1 MYRSLNGRIHLVAM
15 KILYSHRTRAADGQN
30 VHIRELTTA
39 LAAHGHKIIMA
50 APETETV
57 KRSDAGQPARD
68 LKAWLPASAYEIAE
82 LGYNLPAYARAS
94 RLAKTHRPDVI
105 YERYNLFF
113 HAGVWLQK
121 KRKLPM
127 LLEVNA
133 PLAQERA
140 AHGNL
145 ALQDLARRSERAI
158 WRAANMVLP
167 VSQALAARVVEA
179 GVPPERVHVIH
190 NGASEAFL
198 QSYDPALIRQRYG
211 LQGKLVLGFVG
222 FMREWHQVDRAVRF
236 LAGDGRDD
244 LRLLVV
250 GEGPARAA
258 LEALAAELNV
268 TAQIIFTGPVA
279 RAELPG
285 LIASFDI
292 ALQPAVVDYASPL
305 KLFEY
310 MALGKAALAPDSA
323 NIREILTDGKD
334 AMLFAPKDESAFD
347 RTLAR
352 LVEDADLRARLGAA
366 GRESLLRQGL
376 TWAENARRVERIA
389 ERLLESKT

>member
-1 MYRSLNGRIHLVAM
+1 M
-15 KILYSHRTRAADGQN
+15 KILYSHRTHSADGQN

-39 LAAHGHKIIMA
+39 LAARDHEIIMA

-57 KRSDAGQPARD
+57 RRTDARQSAPRG
-68 LKAWLPASAYEIAE
+68 LKAWLPAPAYEIAE

-94 RLAKTHRPDVI
+94 RLANAHRPDII

-113 HAGVWLQK
+113 HAGSWLKK
-121 KRKLPM
+121 KRNLPM

-133 PLAQERA
+133 PLADERA

-145 ALQDLARRSERAI
+145 ALQGLARRSEHAI
-158 WRAANMVLP
+158 WRAADMVLP
-167 VSQALAARVVEA
+167 VSQALATRVVEA
-179 GVPPERVHVIH
+179 GAPPERVHVIH
-190 NGASEAFL
+190 NGVSEAFL

-211 LQGKLVLGFVG
+211 LEGKLVLGFVG
-222 FMREWHQVDRAVRF
+222 FMREWHQVDRVIRF
-236 LAGDGRDD
+236 LAGGGRHD

-250 GEGPARAA
+250 GEGPAREP

-268 TAQIIFTGPVA
+268 TAQIIFTGAVE

-285 LIASFDI
+285 LIAAFDI

-310 MALGKAALAPDSA
+310 MALGKATLAPDSS
-323 NIREILTDGKD
+323 NIREILTDGQD
-334 AMLFAPKDESAFD
+334 AMLFDPRDKGAFD

-352 LVEDADLRARLGAA
+352 LVEDTDLRAQLGAA
-366 GRESLLRQGL
+366 ARESLLRQGL
-376 TWAENARRVERIA
+376 TWAENAHRVERIA

>member
-39 LAAHGHKIIMA
+39 LAARGHKVIMA

-57 KRSDAGQPARD
+57 ARADVRQPARS
-68 LKAWLPASAYEIAE
+68 LKTWLPAPAYEIAE
-82 LGYNLPAYARAS
+82 FGYNLPAYARAS

-113 HAGVWLQK
+113 HAGIWLK
-121 KRKLPM
+121 KERNLPM

-133 PLAQERA
+133 PLSEERT

-158 WRAANMVLP
+158 WRTADIVLP
-167 VSQALAARVVEA
+167 VSQALAARVTDA
-179 GVPPERVHVIH
+179 GVPPERIHVIH
-190 NGASEAFL
+190 NGVSEAFL
-198 QSYDPALIRQRYG
+198 KSYDPALIRQRYG
-211 LQGKLVLGFVG
+211 LQNKLVLGFVG
-222 FMREWHQVDRAVRF
+222 FMREWHQVDRTIRF
-236 LAGDGRDD
+236 LAADGRDD
-244 LRLLVV
+244 LRLLIV

-268 TAQIIFTGPVA
+268 TAQIIFTGAVA

-285 LIASFDI
+285 LIAAFDI

-310 MALGKAALAPDSA
+310 MALGKATLAPDSL
-323 NIREILTDGKD
+323 NITEILTDGKD
-334 AMLFAPKDESAFD
+334 AMLFDPKDEGAFD
-347 RTLAR
+347 KTLAR
-352 LVEDADLRARLGAA
+352 LVEDADLRMRLGAA
-366 GRESLLRQGL
+366 ARESLLRQGL
-376 TWAENARRVERIA
+376 TWAENARRVECIA
-389 ERLLESKT
+389 EHLLEEKI

>member
-1 MYRSLNGRIHLVAM
+1 M

-39 LAAHGHKIIMA
+39 LAARGHKIIMA

-57 KRSDAGQPARD
+57 ARTDVRQPARG
-68 LKAWLPASAYEIAE
+68 LKTWLPAPAYEIAE
-82 LGYNLPAYARAS
+82 FGYNLPAYARAS

-113 HAGVWLQK
+113 HAGVWLKK
-121 KRKLPM
+121 KRNLPM

-133 PLAQERA
+133 PLADERA

-145 ALQDLARRSERAI
+145 TLRGLARRSERVI
-158 WRAANMVLP
+158 WQSADMVLP
-167 VSQALAARVVEA
+167 VSQVLAMRVVEA
-179 GVPPERVHVIH
+179 GAPPERVHVIH
-190 NGASEAFL
+190 NGVSDAFL
-198 QSYDPALIRQRYG
+198 QSHDPAPIRQRYG
-211 LQGKLVLGFVG
+211 LQDKLVLGFVG
-222 FMREWHQVDRAVRF
+222 FMREWHQVDRAIRF
-236 LAGDGRDD
+236 LADERRDD
-244 LRLLVV
+244 LRLLIV
-250 GEGPARAA
+250 GEGPARPM

-268 TAQIIFTGPVA
+268 ASQVIFTGAVA

-285 LIASFDI
+285 LIAAFDI

-310 MALGKAALAPDSA
+310 MALGKATLAPDSL

-334 AMLFAPKDESAFD
+334 AMLFDPKDESAFD
-347 RTLAR
+347 RRLAR
-352 LVEDADLRARLGAA
+352 LVEDADMRIRLGLAA
-366 GRESLLRQGL
+366 RESLLRQGL

-389 ERLLESKT
+389 ERLLEENT